1 MYSFHQVKLV
11 IQGND
16 IYKVIDK
23 SKFSWPKSARLSYH
37 SEWDTH
43 NPEVSDSVEVI
54 KMKYELMLYI
64 GSLTT
69 VVLFFVYIDK
79 KADHVRIIH

>member
-1 MYSFHQVKLV
+1 MYIFYQAKLV
-11 IQGND
+11 IQGNN

-23 SKFSWPKSARLSYH
+23 SKFPWPKSARLSYQ
-37 SEWDTH
+37 SEWDTY

-54 KMKYELMLYI
+54 KMKYELTVYI

-79 KADHVRIIH
+79 KADHVRIIN